1 VDHLKALSHVVE
13 KIFLLPWSNVIWQA
27 LLDSWGGSNDLC
39 MIYALLI
46 VPLNSLQITYAGT
59 SDI

>member
-1 VDHLKALSHVVE
+1 M
-13 KIFLLPWSNVIWQA
+13 WSNVIWQA